1 MSKISLPPE
10 QAERLAKLAALPDD
24 TIDTTD
30 IPEAPPENAAFARR
44 PGLGQPRQHPD
55 AVTLDADLVR
65 WFKDHAGDKPYQ
77 TEINRVLRQHV
88 AKAEKKRA

>member
-24 TIDTTD
+24 TIDTSD

-44 PGLGQPRQHPD
+44 PGL
-55 AVTLDADLVR
+55 A
-65 WFKDHAGDKPYQ
+65 
-77 TEINRVLRQHV
+77 NR
-88 AKAEKKRA
+88 ACIPTP